1 MQIIS
6 QTEKEVIVKFESAEI
21 KALSG
26 QYNENL
32 IYSFTPQQLEAIKE
46 KINQSTKQQ
55 QQQQQQ
61 QKPQTNKN

>member
-6 QTEKEVIVKFESAEI
+6 QSDTEVLVKFESAEI

-32 IYSFTPQQLEAIKE
+32 IYSFTPQQLEAIKT
-46 KINQSTKQQ
+46 KINQTKQQ
-55 QQQQQQ
+55 T
-61 QKPQTNKN
+61 KTTNK

>member
-6 QTEKEVIVKFESAEI
+6 QSDTEVLVKFESAEI

-26 QYNENL
+26 QYSENL
-32 IYSFTPQQLEAIKE
+32 IYSFTHQQLETIKT

-55 QQQQQQ
+55 QT
-61 QKPQTNKN
+61 KTTNK